1 MFSTTEN
8 SNSEGE
14 SVLSLKKIRLRIG
27 PHRYLVVSRV
37 ELENMDDI
45 IGRIQLNTRVI
56 SILIIILLALI
67 VSGFILGLEIVLVL
81 GLILITTSLVLES
94 KINRD
99 LISALQAI
107 IGEHQKYLLDS
118 EDEDWDLESTDLYLF
133 YRDEESLKRA
143 ETLLNKILRKE
154 LESQEYLLFDPQ
166 YILRRTLPS
175 RVLLL
180 LGLLLISTKYLFTSI
195 LTFVLLGGVIFFVLV
210 DVLGMIMDQVRML

>member
-1 MFSTTEN
+1 
-8 SNSEGE
+8 
-14 SVLSLKKIRLRIG
+14 
-27 PHRYLVVSRV
+27 
-37 ELENMDDI
+37 MDDI

-118 EDEDWDLESTDLYLF
+118 RDEDWDLESTDLYLF

-166 YILRRTLPS
+166 YILGRTLPS

>member
-14 SVLSLKKIRLRIG
+14 SVLSLKKIRSRIG
-27 PHRYLVVSRV
+27 PHRYLIVSKI

-118 EDEDWDLESTDLYLF
+118 RDEDWDLESTDLYLF

-166 YILRRTLPS
+166 YILGRTLPS